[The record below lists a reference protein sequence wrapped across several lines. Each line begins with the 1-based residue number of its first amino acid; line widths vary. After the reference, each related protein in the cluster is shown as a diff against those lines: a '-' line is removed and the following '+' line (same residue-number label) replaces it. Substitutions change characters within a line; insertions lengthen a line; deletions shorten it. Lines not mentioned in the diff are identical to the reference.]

1 MPESDN
7 IIRESV
13 RQVVEFCDG
22 LERRLHEWD
31 DEYKRPALRV
41 IEGGR
46 TDGAPGVPHE
56 WKEGA

>member
-1 MPESDN
+1 MPEPDN
-7 IIRESV
+7 IRESV
-13 RQVVEFCDG
+13 RQVVEFVDAM
-22 LERRLHEWD
+22 EARLQPLLDPE
-31 DEYKRPALRV
+31 RPALRV